1 MISFGEGNIY
11 IFFLSDWCSF
21 SFSLFFVTRVYTELW
36 STTPARIAGLGSKGS
51 ISTGKDADFVV
62 FDPDG
67 TFVVNDEMNPIF
79 HKHNKTAYDGQTLR
93 GVIHATFLRGREIYA
108 KDVKGVRWPAW
119 GQVHLKK

>member
-1 MISFGEGNIY
+1 MISFGEGIY

-36 STTPARIAGLGSKGS
+36 GTTPARIAGLGSKGS

-79 HKHNKTAYDGQTLR
+79 HKHNKTAYDGQKLR
-93 GVIHATFLRGREIYA
+93 GVIHATFLAGVKSTRKTSKACDGRLGA
-108 KDVKGVRWPAW
+108 KFT
-119 GQVHLKK
+119 

>member
-1 MISFGEGNIY
+1 
-11 IFFLSDWCSF
+11 
-21 SFSLFFVTRVYTELW
+21 
-36 STTPARIAGLGSKGS
+36 
-51 ISTGKDADFVV
+51 
-62 FDPDG
+62 
-67 TFVVNDEMNPIF
+67 MNPIF